1 MAGKDFRLTA
11 LLSVRDSMSPIV
23 KAASQ
28 RWVGFQKVINS
39 TEFSA
44 LQKQLRLF
52 NRSLKNTVDSAKE
65 SFRQLALPATAA
77 IGAMGV
83 GLQQSVTGFAST
95 GDAIDKMS
103 ARVGISAEK
112 LQEWSYAAKNNG
124 SSAEKLEDG
133 LKDLSKHI
141 VEIASGKDTTSSAAT
156 LFQALGISVK
166 DAKGNLRSTEVV
178 FQELADAIQRNEDPA
193 LRASM
198 AMAVLGEGGRQLVP
212 MLSQGS
218 AGLKEMGQQARA
230 MGIVMSEED
239 VAAAASLQTSLDNM
253 KAVFTS
259 VSNTIGAKL
268 APAVMRISESFK
280 NLAIANRE
288 AFSERFASVAT
299 QFGEA
304 FSKINFQG
312 IADAILTVADV
323 ALRVFN
329 ILGGFNTIIYAMSA
343 IMAGKAIV
351 SVVAFGSN
359 LITLGKTLYGLAG
372 TARAVGMAMAT
383 ALGPVGLAITAIA
396 IAAALVIANWD
407 SICEA
412 VRQSYDAFVGWIS
425 SLWDSVVSAIQA
437 GFSAYLDWIT
447 SCWDAITSAFSSI
460 GDAWTNACTGWY
472 ASVKD
477 SLLHVWEMIK
487 SFFSGIDLSS
497 LIPDGLKRIFN
508 FVGGGIQSTAMPAV
522 DPVAQMN
529 GQMAIRVTAAGGAA
543 AQIDDISSDGG
554 LSIIGSV
561 GRSDRSMED
570 Y

>member
-39 TEFSA
+39 TEFTA

-52 NRSLKNTVDSAKE
+52 NRSLKNTVDSAKK
-65 SFRQLALPATAA
+65 SFKQIALPATAA
-77 IGAMGV
+77 ISAMGV
-83 GLQQSVTGFAST
+83 GLQQSVTGFASA

-103 ARVGISAEK
+103 TRVGISAEK

-124 SSAEKLEDG
+124 ASAEKLEDG

-166 DAKGNLRSTEVV
+166 DAKGNLRSTEAI
-178 FQELADAIQRNEDPA
+178 FEEFADAIQRNEDPA
-193 LRASM
+193 LRVAM
-198 AMAVLGEGGRQLVP
+198 AMAVFGEGGRKLIP

-218 AGLKEMGQQARA
+218 AGLKEMGLQARA
-230 MGIVMSEED
+230 MGLVLSEED
-239 VAAAASLQTSLDNM
+239 VAAAASLQTSLGNM
-253 KAVFTS
+253 KAVFSS

-288 AFSERFASVAT
+288 AFSERFAGVAA

-304 FSKINFQG
+304 FTKINFQG

-329 ILGGFNTIIYAMSA
+329 ILGGFNTIIYAMAA

-383 ALGPVGLAITAIA
+383 ALGPVGLAITAIG
-396 IAAALVIANWD
+396 IVAALVIANWD
-407 SICEA
+407 SICDT
-412 VRQSYDAFVGWIS
+412 VRQGYEAFAGWIS
-425 SLWDSVVSAIQA
+425 SLWNS
-437 GFSAYLDWIT
+437 
-447 SCWDAITSAFSSI
+447 ITSAFSSI
-460 GDAWTNACTGWY
+460 GDAWADACVSWY

-508 FVGGGIQSTAMPAV
+508 FIGGGIQSTAMPAV